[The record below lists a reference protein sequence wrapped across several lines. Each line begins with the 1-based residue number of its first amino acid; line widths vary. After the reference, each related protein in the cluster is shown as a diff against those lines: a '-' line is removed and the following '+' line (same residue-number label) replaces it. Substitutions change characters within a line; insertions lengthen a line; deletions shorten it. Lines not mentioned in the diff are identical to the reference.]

1 MQLFGK
7 KEHLKEYIESA
18 KNGNPRAQKLIY
30 EMLSAKMYAVCLRYM
45 GDKEAAQDVLQ
56 DGFVTLFNKIGS
68 YSGTGSFEGWARR
81 LFINTALMTLR
92 QHDVIRDSDDI
103 VQAYDLCDNSENVLQ
118 RIGYEELLKQV
129 ASLPPGFRVVFN
141 MYVIEGYSH
150 KEIAE
155 QLGIGEATSR
165 SQLQRARVML
175 QERLRKIR

>member
-1 MQLFGK
+1 
-7 KEHLKEYIESA
+7 
-18 KNGNPRAQKLIY
+18 
-30 EMLSAKMYAVCLRYM
+30 
-45 GDKEAAQDVLQ
+45 
-56 DGFVTLFNKIGS
+56 
-68 YSGTGSFEGWARR
+68 
-81 LFINTALMTLR
+81 MTLR

-103 VQAYDLCDNSENVLQ
+103 EQAYDLCDNSENVLQ

-129 ASLPPGFRVVFN
+129 ASLPTGFRVVFN

>member
-56 DGFVTLFNKIGS
+56 D
-68 YSGTGSFEGWARR
+68 ARR

-103 VQAYDLCDNSENVLQ
+103 EQAYDLCDNSENVLQ

-165 SQLQRARVML
+165 SQLQRARLML